1 MSQQVTVSRRLEFK
15 GDANQEANVRG
26 NFATEK
32 CYIYDD
38 FTGADISTYWTQVED
53 NGGTVAIG
61 TTAAVAGSGS
71 AVNGSFTI
79 TTGGTDDDRGMLY
92 GSLNFIAEKNPVME
106 ARVKISRITLA
117 SFGVGFSDAV
127 TEGDNVQPFSVN
139 GTTVTDTAS
148 NGAAIVF
155 DTDADDDY
163 FWIVNSNATSQG
175 GNVLGSQYVPV
186 ADTYV
191 TLRVA
196 IDSAGNAD
204 YFING
209 VQVGH
214 KALAVAITSAATL
227 CPYVSCINR
236 AGAAL
241 VLTCDYIRCWQDR

>member
-1 MSQQVTVSRRLEFK
+1 MSQQVKISRHLEFT
-15 GDANQEANVRG
+15 GDANQESNIKG
-26 NFATEK
+26 NFSPEK
-32 CYIYDD
+32 YFFFDD
-38 FTGADISTYWTQVED
+38 FSGADIDSYWTQTED

-61 TTAAVAGSGS
+61 TTAAVTGAGS

-79 TTGGTDDDRGMLY
+79 TTDVNDDDRGMLA
-92 GSLNFIAEKNPVME
+92 GSLNFFPTKNPVME

-127 TEGDNVQPFSVN
+127 TEGNDVQPFSVT
-139 GTTVTDTAS
+139 GTTITDTAS

-155 DTDADDDY
+155 DTDATTKY
-163 FWIVNSNATSQG
+163 FYIVNSNAGTQG
-175 GNVLGSQYVPV
+175 GTLLSSTYVPV

-191 TLRVA
+191 TLRIA

-236 AGAAL
+236 AGTAL
-241 VLTCDYIRCWQDR
+241 VLTCDYIKVWQDR